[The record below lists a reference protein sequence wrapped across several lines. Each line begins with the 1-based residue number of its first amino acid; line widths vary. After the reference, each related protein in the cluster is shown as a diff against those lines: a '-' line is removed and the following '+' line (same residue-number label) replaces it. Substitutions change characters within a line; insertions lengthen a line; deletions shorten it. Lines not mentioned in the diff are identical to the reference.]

1 MDALARTDEDDEKT
15 DPWQAWVRDF
25 PEWKEGRHAW
35 DRVARDIREHAEDKP
50 EMVYGAMMNEVQAE
64 AIPDIAR
71 QARQYQLARPDH
83 NDTRLRHEIEYR
95 RMMTARARKRF
106 FPGAPTMCYASVKD
120 RMLAALAE
128 TYASRE
134 YVTQWLDW
142 LEAEGGGQREELFW
156 AQMDEETE
164 EKDEKR
170 GPATK
175 KDDFTEVGVGPA
187 AWNRIGMNC
196 PELPAMAVRHKQ
208 HQEQERQ
215 RKMQEAREHAE
226 TQRAQAQEQKI
237 RHTEEAAARVRQELA
252 ETREALTTAQ
262 REIVEMRKRYASSPI
277 SWQALLASSIGVTA
291 SQLFTRR
298 R

>member
-1 MDALARTDEDDEKT
+1 MRDPAIPDDIQKAGDKILDQLGKDLDQFLDKDDDYARYMDQRCEDEKAALRQEMQQECQQRMDALARTDEDDEKT

-128 TYASRE
+128 NNASRD

-142 LEAEGGGQREELFW
+142 LEAKGGGQREELFW

-164 EKDEKR
+164 EK
-170 GPATK
+170 
-175 KDDFTEVGVGPA
+175 V
-187 AWNRIGMNC
+187 
-196 PELPAMAVRHKQ
+196 
-208 HQEQERQ
+208 
-215 RKMQEAREHAE
+215 
-226 TQRAQAQEQKI
+226 
-237 RHTEEAAARVRQELA
+237 
-252 ETREALTTAQ
+252 
-262 REIVEMRKRYASSPI
+262 
-277 SWQALLASSIGVTA
+277 
-291 SQLFTRR
+291 
-298 R
+298 